1 MIVVYTV
8 IIERRSPLIKVG
20 QKVIFNPFE
29 DIRGYGI
36 QMVSE
41 NVVGV
46 VNLVNKEHQWF
57 SVEYGDPKQRICFKF
72 DDIGVKVTLV

>member
-1 MIVVYTV
+1 MIEV
-8 IIERRSPLIKVG
+8 S

-29 DIRGYGI
+29 DILGYGI
-36 QMVSE
+36 TMVSE

-72 DDIGVKVTLV
+72 DDIDVKIMLV

>member
-1 MIVVYTV
+1 MI
-8 IIERRSPLIKVG
+8 EVG
-20 QKVIFNPFE
+20 QKVVFNPFE

-36 QMVSE
+36 MMVSE

-57 SVEYGDPKQRICFKF
+57 SVEYGDPKQHGCFKF